1 MLRAYK
7 YRIYPTAQQTE
18 LINKHFG
25 CCRLVYNL
33 ALQVKNEAYK
43 TQNKYLSAIDL
54 CYQLPELK
62 KEFEWLK
69 EIDSQALQASIKK
82 LDIAFKNYFRQL
94 KDGTIEAKKKAYIKE
109 QKIKGLPID
118 SGKLASIGF
127 PKFKSKYDKQSFQC
141 PNNTRRINW
150 NEDTL
155 GLPKIKGIPIVL
167 SRTFKGKIKTV
178 TIGRT
183 PTNKYYASVLVETGE
198 SIPAKKMVTEQTA
211 VGIDLGLHH
220 FIVTSDGVKID
231 NPKYLRKKILH
242 LKYLQRQASHKV
254 KGSNNRRKANL
265 KVAIQ
270 HERITNS
277 RKDFL
282 HKLSHEITNQYD
294 TLCFEDLNIAGMT
307 KNHKLA
313 QAITDAGWGMYV
325 DFCKYKAEW
334 KGKNILQ
341 IPTFEPSTKLCNVC
355 GAVNHTLTLA
365 DREWVC
371 ANCTTLH
378 DRDENAAKV
387 IKNYCLKNCGGVH
400 RKKPVEML
408 ALAKSTKQEVIRVGN
423 YL

>member
-1 MLRAYK
+1 MS
-7 YRIYPTAQQTE
+7 
-18 LINKHFG
+18 H
-25 CCRLVYNL
+25 
-33 ALQVKNEAYK
+33 
-43 TQNKYLSAIDL
+43 D
-54 CYQLPELK
+54 
-62 KEFEWLK
+62 
-69 EIDSQALQASIKK
+69 KK
-82 LDIAFKNYFRQL
+82 LI
-94 KDGTIEAKKKAYIKE
+94 
-109 QKIKGLPID
+109 
-118 SGKLASIGF
+118 IG
-127 PKFKSKYDKQSFQC
+127 
-141 PNNTRRINW
+141 NW
-150 NEDTL
+150 KMNFDMQ
-155 GLPKIKGIPIVL
+155 
-167 SRTFKGKIKTV
+167 
-178 TIGRT
+178 
-183 PTNKYYASVLVETGE
+183 E
-198 SIPAKKMVTEQTA
+198 SS
-211 VGIDLGLHH
+211 L
-220 FIVTSDGVKID
+220 
-231 NPKYLRKKILH
+231 
-242 LKYLQRQASHKV
+242 
-254 KGSNNRRKANL
+254 
-265 KVAIQ
+265 
-270 HERITNS
+270 
-277 RKDFL
+277 FL
-282 HKLSHEITNQYD
+282 HKLSNEITNQYD